1 MMRMLCDGP
10 LKVDGRI
17 ESLDK
22 KMARID
28 AELMK
33 YKDQMKKMRDGPAKV
48 SIREVDTISAL
59 HLSPIN
65 NSVSARYCNLFTEYS
80 ETEGDESAETK
91 ENVSFCSYA
100 FSILFITL

>member
-1 MMRMLCDGP
+1 MRMLCDGP

-48 SIREVDTISAL
+48 SIREVDTDTDVT
-59 HLSPIN
+59 H
-65 NSVSARYCNLFTEYS
+65 
-80 ETEGDESAETK
+80 K
-91 ENVSFCSYA
+91 QFCKRE
-100 FSILFITL
+100 IL